1 MTMTIAA
8 GSRRETA
15 QVARY
20 VVNGLVATA
29 VHYGVLVFG
38 LEVLR
43 IPAAGLANLVA
54 AVFGIATSFL
64 GSRYFVFRRHDQ
76 PIAGQAAKF
85 VALYAAIAVL
95 HGLVLGVWT
104 DWLGLDYRWGFVLA
118 TGLQVACSYWGNKR
132 LVFQGPTAGTG
143 TR

>member
-1 MTMTIAA
+1 MNMTTAA
-8 GSRRETA
+8 GSGREAA

-20 VVNGLVATA
+20 VANGLVATA

-76 PIAGQAAKF
+76 PITGQAAKF

-104 DWLGLDYRWGFVLA
+104 DWWGLDYRWGFVLA

-132 LVFQGPTAGTG
+132 LVFQGPAAGAG
-143 TR
+143 GR